1 MYIRSLLA
9 LLVQKYKSTSTAFAA
24 QRIDAARRRR
34 RARSRYIYTQFT
46 CFTGAKVQSLTLQT
60 SAEQAT
66 RIYTQFTCF
75 TEILTQQASAE
86 QATRIYTQ
94 FTCIT
99 GTKVQI
105 LTQQASAEQATLPP
119 LWGTCSKWTS
129 RNGTRRY
136 SVYLL
141 YD

>member
-9 LLVQKYKSTSTAFAA
+9 LLVQKYNSTSTAFAA

-86 QATRIYTQ
+86 QATRI
-94 FTCIT
+94 
-99 GTKVQI
+99 I
-105 LTQQASAEQATLPP
+105 LS
-119 LWGTCSKWTS
+119 
-129 RNGTRRY
+129 
-136 SVYLL
+136 LL
-141 YD
+141 ALLAQKYKF